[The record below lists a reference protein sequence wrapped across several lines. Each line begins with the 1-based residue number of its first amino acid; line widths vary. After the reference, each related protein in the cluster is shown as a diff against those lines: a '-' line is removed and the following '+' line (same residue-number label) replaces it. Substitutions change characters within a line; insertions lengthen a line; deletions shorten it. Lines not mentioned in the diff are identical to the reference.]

1 MKRTR
6 KRETEPLGEARLKWR
21 IFLERRA
28 FKTKEEEEDCTTGKD
43 EEPVYIDDYIYERG
57 VCA

>member
-1 MKRTR
+1 MAHFFK
-6 KRETEPLGEARLKWR
+6 EGLGEKNL
-21 IFLERRA
+21 ISGERRA

-57 VCA
+57 VYA